1 MIQASDLI
9 GGRYRLETPIP
20 VVGLWDAWQAVDLI
34 QGRPVAVRLLRAE
47 QAGQPREL
55 ERFRAAAS
63 LATKVSHQCVAQ
75 VFDYGE
81 RGADRTPYL
90 VTELVD
96 APSLAGLLA
105 VGPLEP
111 SKSMDVLARAAS
123 GLHAAHAAGLTH
135 GDLKP
140 DSLLVSPDGQ
150 VKITDFVTGCW
161 AQAKPAYLAPER
173 AAATPAT
180 PASDLYSLGVVG
192 YECLIGARAFSQ
204 KTAKPSGQP
213 GRPLPPL
220 PRSVPAAVAGL
231 IDDLTAPDPAR
242 RPASAEKVSVR
253 AGLLHKAPAN
263 IGDTPAKGPARRRI
277 RRPHDVSTPTPATRD
292 VPTPAPTL
300 VDGQTAI
307 LSVPVQAPPLTT
319 APDRRRSWWPLLVAG
334 TGAVLAAGLA
344 GWLLANAFAGPSPQ
358 HEASRP
364 GAQANP
370 TSAPPGAPAART
382 VELNDAALA
391 GRPVSAVTRQ
401 LRRLGLRP
409 RIVWAID
416 SLQAPGT
423 VITLQPSGRVP
434 AGSLVTVTAARH
446 PPSHRPSGRS

>member
-20 VVGLWDAWQAVDLI
+20 VVGRWDAWQAVDLI

-47 QAGQPREL
+47 QAGQPAEL

-81 RGADRTPYL
+81 RGAGQTPYL
-90 VTELVD
+90 VTELVE

-111 SKSMDVLARAAS
+111 PKAMDVLARAAS

-135 GDLKP
+135 GDFTP
-140 DSLLVSPDGQ
+140 DSLLVNPDGQ
-150 VKITDFVTGCW
+150 VKITDFVTACW
-161 AQAKPAYLAPER
+161 AEAEPAYLAPER

-192 YECLIGARAFSQ
+192 YECLIGARAFSR
-204 KTAKPSGQP
+204 KTVKAPAQP

-231 IDDLTAPDPAR
+231 IDDLTAGDPAK
-242 RPASAEKVSVR
+242 RPANAEKVSVR
-253 AGLLHKAPAN
+253 AGLLRNTAAKA
-263 IGDTPAKGPARRRI
+263 GETPAKGPARRRI
-277 RRPHDVSTPTPATRD
+277 RRPHDVSTPAGAPHNG
-292 VPTPAPTL
+292 PTPAPTL
-300 VDGQTAI
+300 AEGQTAI
-307 LSVPVQAPPLTT
+307 LSLPLQAAPSATL
-319 APDRRRSWWPLLVAG
+319 PDRRRSWWPLLVAG
-334 TGAVLAAGLA
+334 AGAVLAAGLA
-344 GWLLANAFAGPSPQ
+344 GWLLANAFASPSPGPDT
-358 HEASRP
+358 ARP
-364 GAQANP
+364 GAPASR
-370 TSAPPGAPAART
+370 TSAPAGPPAART
-382 VELNDAALA
+382 VELNDAAAA
-391 GRPVSAVTRQ
+391 GQPVSTVTRQ
-401 LRRLGLRP
+401 LRRLGLHP
-409 RIVWAID
+409 RVVWAID

-434 AGSLVTVTAARH
+434 AGSLVTVTAARR
-446 PPSHRPSGRS
+446 PPSHQPSGRG